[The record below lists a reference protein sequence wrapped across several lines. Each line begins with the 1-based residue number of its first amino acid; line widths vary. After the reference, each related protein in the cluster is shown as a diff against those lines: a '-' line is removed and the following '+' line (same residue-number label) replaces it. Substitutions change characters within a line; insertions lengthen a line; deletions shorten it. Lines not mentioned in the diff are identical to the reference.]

1 MGTIPDFVD
10 RFALDFFLVA
20 MPYTLLDQAVLDEEF
35 PHCVDRG
42 IGFIIGSV
50 FASGI
55 LLGGATENAT
65 YAYLPAAPEIQG
77 RVRQIDAICRR
88 HDTPLAAAALQF
100 PLAHP
105 SVASIIPG
113 PAAPDHLRQTVE
125 HLRRPIPRDLWDELK
140 SERLLHA
147 AAPTPN

>member
-1 MGTIPDFVD
+1 MIRSLRWKGAAFTVPFQLGFV
-10 RFALDFFLVA
+10 FL
-20 MPYTLLDQAVLDEEF
+20 YLLPIGYAVHQSLFVEQQ
-35 PHCVDRG
+35 
-42 IGFIIGSV
+42 
-50 FASGI
+50 SG
-55 LLGGATENAT
+55 LGLGGATENAT

-113 PAAPDHLRQTVE
+113 AAAPDHLRQTVE
-125 HLRRPIPRDLWDELK
+125 HLRRPIPRDLWEELK
-140 SERLLHA
+140 SERFLHA
-147 AAPTPN
+147 AAPTPNYPTPN